1 MNTKHIITDKNYYIS
16 GGCNIFW
23 SECKDSIWIDRI
35 EKNDSGDEPV
45 FYIPNTINGKPVT
58 DISLDNVFGL
68 YPKGRIIAEED
79 NEYFCVKDGSLFTK
93 DMKEM
98 IFLAPDKND
107 GTVIVPDC
115 VEVILEDALIG
126 HYENLVLPEGC
137 RVIAQYGLD
146 SRELKRLYL
155 SKSIERF
162 CFKSFIGVSP
172 EEVFYGGSEQDRAN
186 IDNCDDNFNSGV
198 IDAKWHYNC
207 PMPKTEDDIN

>member
-23 SECKDSIWIDRI
+23 SECTDSIWIDRI

-58 DISLDNVFGL
+58 DISLDTVFGL

-98 IFLAPDKND
+98 IL
-107 GTVIVPDC
+107 
-115 VEVILEDALIG
+115 
-126 HYENLVLPEGC
+126 
-137 RVIAQYGLD
+137 
-146 SRELKRLYL
+146 
-155 SKSIERF
+155 
-162 CFKSFIGVSP
+162 
-172 EEVFYGGSEQDRAN
+172 
-186 IDNCDDNFNSGV
+186 
-198 IDAKWHYNC
+198 
-207 PMPKTEDDIN
+207 